1 MGHATQVEFGS
12 AALGRIER
20 RRYPR
25 FKCVIPV
32 EIRLPGVSFPS
43 QGQTTDISLGG
54 CYISSGFNM
63 SVGTEIELKLWV
75 GDVGVKTTA
84 IIRTSDP
91 GVGNGMEFTG
101 LDEAGK
107 QTLSAFLDKL
117 DPNAVPPAEPDIKD
131 LLIN

>member
-32 EIRLPGVSFPS
+32 EIHLPGVSFPS

-63 SVGTEIELKLWV
+63 GVGTEIELKLWV

-101 LDEAGK
+101 LDETGK
-107 QTLSAFLDKL
+107 QTLSDFLDQL

>member
-1 MGHATQVEFGS
+1 MGHASPAEFGS
-12 AALGRIER
+12 AALGRVER

-32 EIRLPGVSFPS
+32 EIRFPGVSFPS
-43 QGQTTDISLGG
+43 QGQTTDISLCG

-63 SVGTEIELKLWV
+63 SIGAELELKLWI
-75 GDVGVKTTA
+75 GEVGVKTTA
-84 IIRTSDP
+84 VVRTSDP
-91 GVGNGMEFTG
+91 GVGNGIEFMG

-107 QTLSAFLDKL
+107 QTLSDFLDRL
-117 DPNAVPPAEPDIKD
+117 DPNAVPPAEPSIKD